1 MNHSP
6 SVKQKSILITGGTGF
21 LGQALVSDWLEQ
33 GDRVSVL
40 TRNPSAALQL
50 LGSRVDAVSDLHELP
65 ADIHF
70 DAVVNLAGEPI
81 FGGRWTN
88 ARKKKLRDSR
98 IAFTE
103 RLVDF
108 IAALS
113 IKPEVLISGSAV
125 GVYGDQGDTLLTENS
140 PGKTSFS
147 QQLCADW
154 ENAALAAEGLGVR
167 VCLIRTG
174 LVLDNG
180 GGLLQRML
188 PAFRFS
194 LGGRLGDGR
203 QWMSW
208 VHRRDWVAVVHTLLN
223 NPDLQGPFNATAPQ
237 PVTNQVFTGTL
248 ARQLHR
254 PALLPM
260 PAELLKLMFG
270 EMAELMLGSQRV
282 IPERLQAEGFPF
294 QFATLDSALQEIL
307 GQD

>member
-1 MNHSP
+1 MNHSS
-6 SVKQKSILITGGTGF
+6 SVKQKSILVTGGTGF
-21 LGQALVSDWLEQ
+21 LGRALVSDFLEQ
-33 GDRVSVL
+33 GHRVTVL
-40 TRNPSAALQL
+40 SRNPLTAGQL
-50 LGSRVDAVSDLHELP
+50 FANRVNVVSDWHMLP
-65 ADIHF
+65 TGSHF

-81 FGGRWTN
+81 FGGRWTA
-88 ARKKKLRDSR
+88 ARKQKLRDSR
-98 IAFTE
+98 IALTE
-103 RLVDF
+103 RLVGYL
-108 IAALS
+108 ATLAE
-113 IKPEVLISGSAV
+113 KPEVLISGSAV
-125 GVYGDQGDTLLTENS
+125 GVYGDQGDAVLTENS
-140 PGKTSFS
+140 PGKASFS

-154 ENAALAAEGLGVR
+154 ENAARQAKNLGIR

-208 VHRRDWVAVVHTLLN
+208 IHRRDWVAVVHTLLN
-223 NPDLQGPFNATAPQ
+223 NPDLQGAFNATTPQ
-237 PVTNQVFTGTL
+237 PVTNQVFTDSL

-282 IPERLQAEGFPF
+282 IPERLQEEGFPF
-294 QFATLDSALQEIL
+294 LFPVLDSALQEIL
-307 GQD
+307 GQG